1 MDYPIATVRWINGE
15 RSPPVRKLAEK
26 QMVDLNTVARA
37 YREHEMEKAIVSRSG
52 SAVFVD
58 GGDSPLAKRKKQNY

>member
-1 MDYPIATVRWINGE
+1 
-15 RSPPVRKLAEK
+15 
-26 QMVDLNTVARA
+26 MVDLNTVARA